1 MEKNYNIDDIEN
13 FLNQEM
19 DAAELAAFEKE
30 MANDEALKTEVNF
43 HEDVV
48 KGIKNAGPMAFKDL
62 VAGVHS
68 EMKTEG
74 FFEETVTD
82 KVEDQT
88 VTKEAKV
95 RSISIFRRLAIAASF
110 ALLLTAGWFMFAQP
124 NTPEQLFADNFTI
137 HQDVLSVEIEDR
149 LAETGFGTNKEAL
162 NKLQQGINSYTAGDY
177 QQAINQFSTFQ
188 SAAGD
193 DALADYARFYQAI
206 SLLETKDISK
216 AQEILEKLITK
227 PSFPLI
233 DDANWY
239 LALIYLKQDNKQ
251 GATFIL
257 RTLSLSDTYKERAAK
272 LLESY
277 L

>member
-74 FFEETVTD
+74 FFEETATD

-110 ALLLTAGWFMFAQP
+110 ALLLTAGWFMFARP

>member
-30 MANDEALKTEVNF
+30 MANDEALKTEVDF

-95 RSISIFRRLAIAASF
+95 RS
-110 ALLLTAGWFMFAQP
+110 
-124 NTPEQLFADNFTI
+124 
-137 HQDVLSVEIEDR
+137 
-149 LAETGFGTNKEAL
+149 
-162 NKLQQGINSYTAGDY
+162 
-177 QQAINQFSTFQ
+177 
-188 SAAGD
+188 
-193 DALADYARFYQAI
+193 
-206 SLLETKDISK
+206 
-216 AQEILEKLITK
+216 
-227 PSFPLI
+227 
-233 DDANWY
+233 
-239 LALIYLKQDNKQ
+239 
-251 GATFIL
+251 
-257 RTLSLSDTYKERAAK
+257 LSLIHI
-272 LLESY
+272 
-277 L
+277 